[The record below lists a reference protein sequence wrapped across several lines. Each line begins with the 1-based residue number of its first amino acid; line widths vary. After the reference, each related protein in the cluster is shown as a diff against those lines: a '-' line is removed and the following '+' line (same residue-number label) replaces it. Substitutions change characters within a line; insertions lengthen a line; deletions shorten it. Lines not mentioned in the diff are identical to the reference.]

1 MKQLIQIIKSYLLKE
16 AATLNQINDKPK
28 PKRKK

>member
-1 MKQLIQIIKSYLLKE
+1 MKELIKLLKQYLLKE

-28 PKRKK
+28 TKQKK